1 MSGMEPAIG
10 FYAVISYRLGHHLP
24 LAPAALFLYELWG
37 PGLSVWLSQRP
48 DRETTQDRT
57 RG

>member
-1 MSGMEPAIG
+1 MEPAIG
-10 FYAVISYRLGHHLP
+10 FCAVISYRLGHHLP